1 MALKHILD
9 THALIWYLEGN
20 PRLGSAAKMVLD
32 NSASEIILP
41 IIALAEAIDIV
52 HKGRTRIPT
61 FSDLLNDVTSD
72 ERVEIYPLSYDVL
85 QQSRAATAVP
95 EMHDRLIVA
104 TALHLRSSGHEVGL
118 LTRDPDIVTSA
129 LVMIVW

>member
-1 MALKHILD
+1 MALKQILD

-20 PRLGSAAKMVLD
+20 PRLGNAAKMAMMNPL
-32 NSASEIILP
+32 SEMVLP

-61 FSDLLNDVTSD
+61 VSDLLSEIIS
-72 ERVEIYPLSYDVL
+72 ERRIEIYPLNYDVL
-85 QQSRAATAVP
+85 QQSLTAAAVR

-104 TALHLRSSGHEVGL
+104 TALH
-118 LTRDPDIVTSA
+118 
-129 LVMIVW
+129 